1 MPSSQ
6 RRLRL
11 TVVVV
16 IALLFMVF
24 YYTGDASKIQ
34 NQKFYRSTLDA
45 MKAKEQAKQ
54 AKAQEK
60 IQHPVHAPGHD
71 DAAGAGAGDK
81 VPIAEVEKAAVP
93 PATGNEDT
101 EEIPIAGRTK
111 MTVPKKGSQDRPS
124 EVQSEI
130 KSEEEK
136 EREEKAKREREE
148 KERKEAE
155 ATTELNAILKRA
167 PIIVFSK
174 SYCPYSKKAKLILL
188 EHYSIEPKPF
198 VVELDK
204 HPLGPYLQ
212 ALLAQSTGRRTV
224 PNVLVSGKSIG
235 GGDDIAAL
243 DRSDELASTLRQMG
257 GKWIVDVSHQ
267 EVEKPL

>member
-11 TVVVV
+11 IVVGV
-16 IALLFMVF
+16 IAILFMVF

-45 MKAKEQAKQ
+45 MKAKELAKQ
-54 AKAQEK
+54 TKAQEK
-60 IQHPVHAPGHD
+60 VQDTVHAPGQNG
-71 DAAGAGAGDK
+71 AAGASTGDK
-81 VPIAEVEKAAVP
+81 VPVAEVEKAAIP
-93 PATGNEDT
+93 PAGNDDT

-111 MTVPKKGSQDRPS
+111 MTVPKKVNQDTLA
-124 EVQSEI
+124 EIQSEI

-136 EREEKAKREREE
+136 EREEKATKEREE

-155 ATTELNAILKRA
+155 ATTELNTILKGA
-167 PIIVFSK
+167 PVIIFSK
-174 SYCPYSKKAKLILL
+174 SYCPYSKKAKSILL
-188 EHYSIEPKPF
+188 EHYSIEPKPL
-198 VVELDK
+198 VVELDQ

-212 ALLAQSTGRRTV
+212 ALLAKRTGRRTV

-243 DRSDELASTLRQMG
+243 DQSDELASTLRQMG
-257 GKWIVDVSHQ
+257 GKWIADVSHQ
-267 EVEKPL
+267 VEKSL

>member
-11 TVVVV
+11 IVVAV

-60 IQHPVHAPGHD
+60 IQQPVHAPGQN
-71 DAAGAGAGDK
+71 DAAGAGDR

-93 PATGNEDT
+93 PATENEDT

-111 MTVPKKGSQDRPS
+111 MTVPKKGSQDTPS
-124 EVQSEI
+124 EVQSGV

-155 ATTELNAILKRA
+155 AKTELNAILKRA

-243 DRSDELASTLRQMG
+243 DQSDELASTLRQMG
-257 GKWIVDVSHQ
+257 GKWIVDVSHR

>member
-11 TVVVV
+11 IVVAV

-60 IQHPVHAPGHD
+60 IQDAVHAPGQNG
-71 DAAGAGAGDK
+71 AAGTSHN
-81 VPIAEVEKAAVP
+81 VPVAEVEKPAVP
-93 PATGNEDT
+93 PATGDEDM

-111 MTVPKKGSQDRPS
+111 MTVPKKVDQDTPS
-124 EVQSEI
+124 EGQLDI

-155 ATTELNAILKRA
+155 ATAELNAILKRA
-167 PIIVFSK
+167 PVIVFSK
-174 SYCPYSKKAKLILL
+174 SYCPYSKKAKMILL

-198 VVELDK
+198 VVELDQ

-212 ALLAQSTGRRTV
+212 ALLAQNTGRRTV

-235 GGDDIAAL
+235 GGDDVAAL
-243 DRSDELASTLRQMG
+243 DQKDELVSTLRQMG
-257 GKWIVDVSHQ
+257 GKWIVDVSHR
-267 EVEKPL
+267 EIEKSL

>member
-1 MPSSQ
+1 MQSNPQ
-6 RRLRL
+6 
-11 TVVVV
+11 
-16 IALLFMVF
+16 
-24 YYTGDASKIQ
+24 GDASKIQ

-60 IQHPVHAPGHD
+60 IQQPVHAPGQN

-111 MTVPKKGSQDRPS
+111 MTVPKKGSQDTPS

-155 ATTELNAILKRA
+155 AKTELNAILKRA
-167 PIIVFSK
+167 PSMFLFPSPLFHFLPVTKTNRIQSSFS
-174 SYCPYSKKAKLILL
+174 PNPTARTAR
-188 EHYSIEPKPF
+188 KP
-198 VVELDK
+198 
-204 HPLGPYLQ
+204 
-212 ALLAQSTGRRTV
+212 S
-224 PNVLVSGKSIG
+224 
-235 GGDDIAAL
+235 
-243 DRSDELASTLRQMG
+243 
-257 GKWIVDVSHQ
+257 
-267 EVEKPL
+267 

>member
-11 TVVVV
+11 IVVAV

-60 IQHPVHAPGHD
+60 IQQPVHAPGQN
-71 DAAGAGAGDK
+71 DAAGAGDR

-93 PATGNEDT
+93 PATENEDT

-111 MTVPKKGSQDRPS
+111 MTVPKKGSQDTPS
-124 EVQSEI
+124 EVQSDV
-130 KSEEEK
+130 KGEEEK

-155 ATTELNAILKRA
+155 AKTELNAILKRA

-235 GGDDIAAL
+235 GGDDIVAL
-243 DRSDELASTLRQMG
+243 DQSDELASTLRQMG

>member
-11 TVVVV
+11 IVVAV
-16 IALLFMVF
+16 IAILFMVF

-45 MKAKEQAKQ
+45 MKAKELAKQ

-60 IQHPVHAPGHD
+60 AQNTVHAPGQNGG
-71 DAAGAGAGDK
+71 AGGGAGDK
-81 VPIAEVEKAAVP
+81 VPVAEVEKVAVP
-93 PATGNEDT
+93 PMGNEDT

-111 MTVPKKGSQDRPS
+111 MTVPKKVNQDTPS
-124 EVQSEI
+124 EVQSET

-136 EREEKAKREREE
+136 EREEKAKKEREE
-148 KERKEAE
+148 KEKKEVE

-167 PIIVFSK
+167 PVIVFSK

-188 EHYSIEPKPF
+188 EHYSIEPKPL
-198 VVELDK
+198 VVELDQ

-243 DRSDELASTLRQMG
+243 DQSDELASTLRQMG

-267 EVEKPL
+267 VEKSL